1 MINNYLTIAFRNL
14 WRHKFFTALN
24 VAGLAIGIATCL
36 VIMLFVQHELSY
48 DRFHEKADRIV
59 RVVFRGS
66 INGGLMKEAS
76 VMPPTA
82 QTLKADYPE
91 VLEATRFRTGGA
103 PLFSYGDKTIK
114 VNFTFADSNFFQVF
128 TLPLLDGDIK
138 TALSQPNTAVVTQET
153 ARKFFGNENPI
164 GKELALKGGNT
175 SFKITGLMKEV
186 PVNSHFHFDL
196 FASMASMPD
205 ARSTSWMVSEF
216 RTYLVLPPGYDYKQL
231 EAKLPQVVKKYM
243 GPQLQQAMGMSLT
256 QFRQQGNDIGLYLQ
270 PLTDIHLRSDLNL
283 ELEPGGD
290 IRYLYLFGAIALF
303 MLLIACINF
312 MNLSTANASRRARE
326 VGIRKVLGSLK
337 GELVRQFML
346 ESALLTT
353 FSLLLGLALVYWTL
367 PFFNQLAVKELTLS
381 LTTHLWLLPALLLLG
396 LLVSVLAGSYPA
408 FFLSSIHPVSVL
420 KGSFAIGKLSGN
432 RKSIGLRSGL
442 VVFQFFVSISLMVG
456 TGVVYRQL
464 QYIQNK
470 KLGYDKEQV
479 LVIESGRLGKNEDV
493 FRRQL
498 LHDPRVSNAS
508 ISVYLPA
515 GPSNNNNYTV
525 YAEDQAFQLVK
536 TLRYGVDPRYIPTM
550 GMQLVAGRNFS
561 EEMAT
566 DSSGVILNE
575 TAAQTFGWGN
585 HALGHTLT
593 HSDNQ
598 GNKTT
603 YRVIGVVK
611 DFHFRSLHER
621 IAPLLMMLGENG
633 GAIIVK
639 TKTRDFKGLL
649 ASMKKKW
656 SIFTAEEPFEY
667 AFLDERFE
675 ATYRS
680 EQKVGQIL
688 AMFAGLTI
696 FVACLGL
703 FGLATFTAEQR
714 RKEIGIR
721 KVVGASVT
729 DIVALLSRDFLKLV
743 LVANV
748 LAWPLVYFVMS
759 RWLEDFAYR
768 IELGPWLFILA
779 GAAALLIALVTV
791 SFQSIRA
798 ALANPVKSLR
808 TE

>member
-1 MINNYLTIAFRNL
+1 MFNNYLTIAFRNL
-14 WRHKFFTALN
+14 RRHKAFTALN
-24 VAGLAIGIATCL
+24 VAGLAIGTATCL
-36 VIMLFVQHELSY
+36 IIMLFVQHELDY
-48 DRFHEKADRIV
+48 DRFHEKADQIV

-91 VLEATRFRTGGA
+91 VLEATRFRTGGV
-103 PLFSYGDKTIK
+103 PLFRYGDKNIQ
-114 VNFTFADSNFFQVF
+114 VNFTYADSNFFRVF
-128 TLPLLDGDIK
+128 TLPFLQGDPK
-138 TALSQPNTAVVTQET
+138 TALSQPNTAVITQET
-153 ARKFFGNENPI
+153 ARKFFGSENPI
-164 GKELALKGGNT
+164 GKEFTIRAWKT
-175 SFKITGLMKEV
+175 SFKITGVIKEI
-186 PVNSHFHFDL
+186 PIQSHFHFDL
-196 FASMASMPD
+196 FASMATMPD
-205 ARSTSWMVSEF
+205 ARSPSWMVSEF
-216 RTYLVLPPGYDYKQL
+216 YTYLVLPQGYDYKQL
-231 EAKLPQVVKKYM
+231 EAKLPQVVQKYM

-256 QFRQQGNDIGLYLQ
+256 QFRQKGNEVGLYLQ
-270 PLTDIHLRSDLNL
+270 PLTDIHLRSDLKL

-290 IRYLYLFGAIALF
+290 MRNLYVFGAIAGF

-312 MNLSTANASRRARE
+312 MNLSTAGASRRARE

-346 ESALLTT
+346 ESALLTA
-353 FSLLLGLALVYWTL
+353 FSLVLGLGLVSLTL
-367 PFFNQLAVKELTLS
+367 PFFNQLAGKELNLG
-381 LTTHLWLLPALLLLG
+381 LTTHIWLVPGLLLLG
-396 LLVSVLAGSYPA
+396 LLVSVLAGGYPA
-408 FFLSSIHPVSVL
+408 FFLSSFHPVSVL
-420 KGSFAIGKLSGN
+420 KGNFAMGT
-432 RKSIGLRSGL
+432 RKTIGLRNGL
-442 VVFQFFVSISLMVG
+442 VVFQFFISISLMVA

-464 QYIQNK
+464 QYIQHK

-479 LVIESGRLGKNEDV
+479 LVIESGRLGKNEAV
-493 FRRQL
+493 FCRQL
-498 LHDPRVSNAS
+498 LQDPRVSNAS
-508 ISVYLPA
+508 VSGYVPA
-515 GPSNNNNYTV
+515 GHSHNNNYTV
-525 YAEDQAFQLVK
+525 YAEDQSFQLVK
-536 TLRYGVDPRYIPTM
+536 TLRYGVDHRYIPTM

-575 TAAQTFGWGN
+575 TAAQAFGWGN
-585 HALGHTLT
+585 DALGHTLT

-598 GNKTT
+598 GHKTI

-621 IAPLLMMLGENG
+621 ISPLLMMLGENSG
-633 GAIIVK
+633 SLLVK
-639 TKTRDFKGLL
+639 TNTRDFNRLL
-649 ASMKKKW
+649 ASIKKKW
-656 SIFTAEEPFEY
+656 RTFTDEEPFAY
-667 AFLDERFE
+667 AFLNERFE

-680 EQKVGQIL
+680 EQKIGQIL
-688 AMFAGLTI
+688 AVFAGLTI

-729 DIVALLSRDFLKLV
+729 DIVALLSRDFLKWV
-743 LVANV
+743 LVANL

-759 RWLEDFAYR
+759 RWLENFAYR

-791 SFQSIRA
+791 SLQSIRA